1 MQSMSEL
8 IEFGRPVS
16 PSTLGSE
23 VYERFEQEIDTIA
36 IAVVDAGAAPVGLIE
51 RNAFM
56 LKLAS
61 QYGRALYT
69 RRPIE
74 LLMDRDPI
82 IADIDADVTQFTRQ
96 ALSSRSSDLLKG
108 FIVTQGGRYIGVGS
122 ALSLLKTA
130 NAENV
135 RHLRTVESELKARD
149 QLLSVMSH
157 EIRTPLNGV
166 LSVAEII
173 DHELTQEALRPHVR
187 AIINSGGLLLRL
199 MNDSLDFFR
208 GQGGVLDLHEDSL
221 NVAALL
227 AEAGSLWQAR
237 AAQASLTLELAYEG
251 PDEVWALGDGIRLKQ
266 IFNNLIGNA
275 LKFSTA
281 GVVRVTLVARVDGP
295 YVELTGEVADQGPGV
310 PLDKLDSIFDP
321 YAQTDEGRSHG
332 GAGLGLAVC
341 RQLAEK
347 MSGSIR
353 CESVLGQ
360 GARFIFDLVLFEV
373 PAPVVEVEE
382 AAGEIAGEGLHILI
396 ADDNATNR
404 FVAESLCKIAG
415 CTCESVDDGAQALS
429 ALKAR
434 PFDLVLMDIMMPVM
448 DGIEAVRAIRADPAI
463 RHLPVIALTAN
474 GDPKDARKYMAAGMN
489 AVVEKPIRPEYLFA
503 AMQAAMEDVDAY
515 GETYAH
521 AVA

>member
-8 IEFGRPVS
+8 IEPGRPVS
-16 PSTLGSE
+16 PSTLGSA
-23 VYERFEQEIDTIA
+23 VYDRFEQDIDTMA
-36 IAVVDAGAAPVGLIE
+36 VAVVAEDGTPVGLIE

-61 QYGRALYT
+61 PYGRALYT
-69 RRPIE
+69 RRPID
-74 LLMDRDPI
+74 LLMDPDPI
-82 IADIDADVTQFTRQ
+82 IADIGADVTQFTRD
-96 ALSSRSSDLLKG
+96 ALSDRASALLKG
-108 FIVTQGGRYIGVGS
+108 FIVTENGRYIGVGS
-122 ALSLLKTA
+122 ALSLLKIA
-130 NAENV
+130 NDANV
-135 RHLRTVESELKARD
+135 RHLRSVESELKARD

-173 DHELTQEALRPHVR
+173 DRELEQEALRPHVQ
-187 AIINSGGLLLRL
+187 AILNSGGLLLRL

-208 GQGGVLDLHEDSL
+208 GQGGILDLHEDSV
-221 NVAALL
+221 NVAGLL
-227 AEAGSLWQAR
+227 ADAGSLWKAR
-237 AAQASLTLELAYEG
+237 AAQAGLVLELDYQG
-251 PDEVWALGDGIRLKQ
+251 PDEVWALGDAIRIKQ

-275 LKFSTA
+275 LKFSTD
-281 GVVRVTLVARVDGP
+281 GTVRVTLRARADGY

-310 PLDKLDSIFDP
+310 PLDKLDTIFDP
-321 YAQTDEGRSHG
+321 YAQTEAGRSHG

-347 MSGSIR
+347 MSGQIR
-353 CESVLGQ
+353 CESVLGE
-360 GARFIFDLVLFEV
+360 GARFIFDIVLFEV

-382 AAGEIAGEGLHILI
+382 AAVEIAAAGLHILI

-415 CTCESVDDGAQALS
+415 CTCESVEDGAQAL
-429 ALKAR
+429 AVLRTTA
-434 PFDLVLMDIMMPVM
+434 FDLVLMDIMMPVM
-448 DGIEAVRAIRADPAI
+448 DGITAVRAIRTDPAL

-474 GDPKDARKYMAAGMN
+474 GDPKDAQSYMAAGMN

-503 AMQAAMEDVDAY
+503 AMQAVMEEMGAQGEAY
-515 GETYAH
+515 ACS
-521 AVA
+521 AA